1 MFVGTTKLCRRPGCG
16 LLCQR
21 SEGLVEVT
29 QKRAPVEQWRAV
41 VGPQLVMRLEVIP
54 QCKLH
59 YSCVPST
66 LDFAKKRRTP
76 ICIWVPKVGPI
87 HQVESLGPK
96 RNPSLLAR
104 HGDNLLESK
113 VVGEET
119 WTNNRVPP
127 RIAERPLSGS

>member
-1 MFVGTTKLCRRPGCG
+1 M
-16 LLCQR
+16 
-21 SEGLVEVT
+21 S
-29 QKRAPVEQWRAV
+29 
-41 VGPQLVMRLEVIP
+41 LEVVP

-59 YSCVPST
+59 YSCVAST

-96 RNPSLLAR
+96 RNPSLLGR

-119 WTNNRVPP
+119 WPNNRVPP
-127 RIAERPLSGS
+127 RSAERRMSGAGKSCWVEIFSSGFQRATRQ